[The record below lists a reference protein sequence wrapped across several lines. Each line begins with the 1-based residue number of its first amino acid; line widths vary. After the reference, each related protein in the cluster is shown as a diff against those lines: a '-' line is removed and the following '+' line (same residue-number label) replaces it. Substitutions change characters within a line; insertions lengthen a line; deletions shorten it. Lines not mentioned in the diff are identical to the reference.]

1 MRIQYKVDGGIA
13 YLPDLYQ
20 PVTVDTNDLSIEEAD
35 KLQRLIEAADFFNL
49 PAVSPPPRGAADYFQ
64 YTISVTDSGRTHTVR
79 VTDPIADPHLRAL
92 VDYLEEKARESRTTH

>member
-20 PVTVDTNDLSIEEAD
+20 PLTVDTNDLSIEEAD

-49 PAVSPPPRGAADYFQ
+49 PAVSPPPRGATDYFQ
-64 YTISVTDSGRTHTVR
+64 YTISVIDSGRTHTVR
-79 VTDPIADPHLRAL
+79 VTDPIANPHLRAL
-92 VDYLEEKARESRTTH
+92 VDYLE